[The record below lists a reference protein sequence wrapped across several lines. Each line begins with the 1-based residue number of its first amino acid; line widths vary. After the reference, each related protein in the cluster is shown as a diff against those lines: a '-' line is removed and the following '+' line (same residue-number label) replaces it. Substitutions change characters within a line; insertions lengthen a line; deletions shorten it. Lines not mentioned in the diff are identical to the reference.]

1 MRVGVIGLGVGT
13 LAAWSR
19 PGDRFRFYELDPD
32 VARLS
37 QGDAPV
43 FSYVRDA
50 QGERRA

>member
-19 PGDRFRFYELDPD
+19 PGDVFRFYELDPE

-37 QGDAPV
+37 QGAHPV
-43 FSYVRDA
+43 FSYLRDA
-50 QGERRA
+50 PGRR